1 MESGARKAYSLF
13 LSHCPV
19 TGGAPTRMS
28 GAAFARL
35 CEERRGTRRRKLNSV
50 AVVTGSKACE
60 KCKGRRQH
68 WPPELEII
76 DIKTEVNSWRRKR
89 NDSTDA

>member
-1 MESGARKAYSLF
+1 
-13 LSHCPV
+13 
-19 TGGAPTRMS
+19 MS

-76 DIKTEVNSWRRKR
+76 DIKTEVKAMAKKVERIE
-89 NDSTDA
+89 AAA